1 MSMLNIRLDLRTTL
15 DTVKPA
21 IHFVLFN
28 AIKNN
33 VRITNLNI
41 T

>member
-1 MSMLNIRLDLRTTL
+1 MLNIRLDLRTTL

-28 AIKNN
+28 AIEKN
-33 VRITNLNI
+33 VQTTNLNI